1 MIARNPISWNTPSR
15 YEHGLKTKHSFTH
28 IKLVTYSCKIQATEH
43 SWTFEQIIEDDNTT
57 VYAVLF
63 DVDLVI
69 KSILGPEVDGLI

>member
-1 MIARNPISWNTPSR
+1 M
-15 YEHGLKTKHSFTH
+15 
-28 IKLVTYSCKIQATEH
+28 QATEH